1 MIGVDTNVLVRY
13 LVQDDARQAAIA
25 SRFIEREL
33 TSSRPGHVSLVVLAE
48 TVWVLQGSFGISK
61 AELIAMIATLAADAR
76 FVVQDADA
84 LWLALETCELTD
96 ADLADALIR
105 HVDGTHGCSHTVT
118 FDKRAARSA
127 GMVLLQ

>member
-33 TSSRPGHVSLVVLAE
+33 ASGRPGHVSLVVLAE
-48 TVWVLQGSFGISK
+48 TVWVLQGSYGIGK

-84 LWLALETCELTD
+84 LWLALETCEQTD

-105 HVDGTHGCSHTVT
+105 HVDGRHGCSHTVT
-118 FDKRAARSA
+118 FDKRASQSA